1 MHPGHVALIL
11 KKCMGLFT
19 MENHSAPPCFFIFG
33 FGYTAEFLARE
44 LLELNFNVI
53 GTTRDK
59 NKILNSAQ
67 ENYKLIDF
75 CENEIAAHLSKAT
88 HILVCIPPSEKTG
101 DLVLLCFGD
110 LISQNKGHI
119 QWLGYLSSTSVY
131 GDHHGAWVTEESHSR
146 AAGIQGKLRLNAENK
161 WKSFAR
167 QHEIPLHI
175 FRLAG
180 IYGPQRNAIERI
192 IAGKKASIYKEGQYF
207 SRIHVADI
215 ASVIRASIKNPQPYS
230 VYNVADD
237 EPTSAHIVDAYA
249 ASLLGRPPPPLI
261 SYEMATMSSMEK
273 QFYASNR
280 RVSNAKIKAELRISL
295 LYPSYREGL
304 SQLFK
309 EQLQKKE

>member
-1 MHPGHVALIL
+1 
-11 KKCMGLFT
+11 
-19 MENHSAPPCFFIFG
+19 MENHSASPCFFIFG
-33 FGYTAEFLARE
+33 FGYTAKFLARE

-75 CENEIAAHLSKAT
+75 FENEITPHLSQAT
-88 HILVCIPPSEKTG
+88 HILVCIPPSEKIG
-101 DLVLLCFGD
+101 DPILSCFSD
-110 LISQNKGHI
+110 LISQNRSHI

-131 GDHHGAWVTEESHSR
+131 GDHQGAWVTEESNSI
-146 AAGIQGKLRLNAENK
+146 AAGIQGKLRLITENK

-167 QHEIPLHI
+167 QQEIPLHI

-180 IYGPQRNAIERI
+180 IYGPHRNAIERI

-207 SRIHVADI
+207 SRVHVADI
-215 ASVIRASIKNPQPYS
+215 ASVILASIKKNQSYS

-237 EPTSAHIVDAYA
+237 QPTSAHIVDAYA
-249 ASLLGRPPPPLI
+249 ASLLGCQPLPLI
-261 SYEMATMSSMEK
+261 SYETASMSPMEK

-280 RVSNAKIKAELRISL
+280 RVSNAKIKAELKINLR
-295 LYPSYREGL
+295 YPSYREGL
-304 SQLFK
+304 NQLFK
-309 EQLQKKE
+309 EKNRGKE